1 MPTQQEGDCF
11 ARYLVRMDEMRESVK
26 IVEQA
31 LDGLPEGP
39 YITDDRKIALPP
51 RHERHLRI

>member
-1 MPTQQEGDCF
+1 
-11 ARYLVRMDEMRESVK
+11 MRESVK

-39 YITDDRKIALPP
+39 YVSDNRKYACRRGTSWRP
-51 RHERHLRI
+51 RWRR